1 MEGQR
6 EKQVR
11 EEVQRKEKE
20 KDSVISDMTPVNR
33 EAYGGGLYGHD
44 DNDDSG
50 EGRRR
55 KDASAAEEN
64 PHVERASDT
73 QSADGPVEPSQPPK
87 HKPPPSAC
95 DRDLDITGQTY
106 IQ

>member
-1 MEGQR
+1 MEEER

-11 EEVQRKEKE
+11 EEMQRKEKE
-20 KDSVISDMTPVNR
+20 KDSVISEMEPLNR
-33 EAYGGGLYGHD
+33 EAYGGGLYA
-44 DNDDSG
+44 NENLYSG
-50 EGRRR
+50 EGRR
-55 KDASAAEEN
+55 KDPSAEEN
-64 PHVERASDT
+64 PPVKRASDT

-87 HKPPPSAC
+87 HKPPPSTG